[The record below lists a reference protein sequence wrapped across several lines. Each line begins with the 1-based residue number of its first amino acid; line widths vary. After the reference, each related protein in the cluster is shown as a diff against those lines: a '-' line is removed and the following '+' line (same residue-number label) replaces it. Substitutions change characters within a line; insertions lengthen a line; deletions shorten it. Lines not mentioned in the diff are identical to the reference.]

1 MLLKSNLFFR
11 NNFNDFFMSS
21 LTVKACWALTPYGV
35 KIEIKFV
42 NQHND
47 VLPQFTISVV
57 FSQQLHNTQT
67 VL

>member
-1 MLLKSNLFFR
+1 
-11 NNFNDFFMSS
+11 MSS
-21 LTVKACWALTPYGV
+21 LTVKACWALTPYEV

-47 VLPQFTISVV
+47 VLPQFTISVL